1 MSFCYINIG
10 SSANDGSGDPLRTA
24 FNKINDNFNYVI
36 GLTGNVSSNVNL
48 AGYATISYVNSGL
61 ANVSGVDLSTLNSAL
76 ANVTSVNLSNL
87 NNALANINVTL
98 LSNVGNL
105 IAAVTANTPPKIGIV
120 SNLETSGTVTGQT
133 VLNNSDNGLYVW
145 SGSAW
150 ITASAA
156 FTPNAN
162 SIASVQ
168 VVSSLPV
175 SGNFEGRQVFLN
187 GKLYIYSS
195 SQWKSAA
202 EALTPTANAL
212 TGIQIFT
219 GASLPATTAA
229 DSGRTLFWTNQSNL
243 YINIEGAWNNYNS
256 YIQGFGNATIGP
268 GTINSAALLDNVI
281 VSSKIVA
288 GAIGTDQLAAN
299 AITANKLAADSVTA
313 AAIAAGTIT
322 AAQIAA
328 GTISSDNL
336 AANAVIAG
344 KIAAGS
350 ISATEIAAGSIG
362 AELIAANA
370 ITSAKIEANAI
381 TAVQLAA
388 FSVYANAIQ
397 TNSITSAQI
406 AANAIT
412 SVQLAVNSVYANALQ
427 SNSVTTDALAANAI
441 TSKHILANTITSAMI
456 DSRGLTI
463 RDSTGNLLLGQGA
476 GAQIVLAN
484 TIVVADNSGTLRSLS
499 NVVTQVSTSA
509 VQYIGT
515 YANNASADAAYGG
528 SAPVNSVYRNTT
540 DNNSYVKNS
549 SGNWVLFLS
558 GGSRGNYRIAKSIS
572 GSEWAGAGVGDA
584 QAVAALTELGLSV
597 VIRDE
602 VTLYNSSTGFAETRF
617 WTGSAWSAISQ
628 YINGGLVVN
637 GTISANQLAADS
649 VTAAKISSGAITTA
663 KLAADGIDGCCIS
676 AGTISASKLCSGT
689 ASLTCG
695 SFSLGAGATIC
706 VAQCCWGSTGVFQ
719 NSLANNSAGIF
730 DQTGRGFAL
739 IAANR
744 DNAGAYKQ
752 GAAAAFGKSIENAYN
767 SNWRALTIAS
777 EWETGLTSV
786 IYDNTGKTIA
796 SSYLAYDQI
805 GGKDGFIGSYRNSV
819 TSGLQSFQYNGTD
832 YLRASACLAN
842 YSVTRYDTSC
852 PKSYSGAEFYY
863 HEADNRT
870 WDILSG
876 HAFAFSNVCKIGAS
890 IRTRHPGLNVLS
902 TQVDLA
908 GYVCGVAAGVQ
919 ATSYN
924 TDGSR
929 LGQATLAF
937 NGYAFLSSGCAI
949 YGPFTG
955 GHDAYIHPDE
965 NIEIGDI
972 VVDTEIIAKPSVS
985 ETITK
990 VTLSSIPN
998 QKSVVGVYSSFMGKG
1013 NLSTAPGAITE
1024 PRTSNVDS
1032 NSELSGNLSF
1042 LIDPVKPEYIDTHL
1056 NFNYIVINAL
1066 GEGLVNVCGEGGDIE
1081 IGDLITSSSIPG
1093 KGMKQADDII
1103 RNYTVAKSREAVT
1116 FSSPTEIKQIAVI
1129 YHCG

>member
-24 FNKINDNFNYVI
+24 FNKINDNFTYVI
-36 GLTGNVSSNVNL
+36 GLSGNVSSNVNL
-48 AGYATISYVNSGL
+48 AGYATISYVNAGL

-76 ANVTSVNLSNL
+76 ANVTAVNLSNL

-105 IAAVTANTPPKIGIV
+105 IASVTANTPPKVGIV
-120 SNLETSGTVTGQT
+120 SNLQTSGTVTGQT

-145 SGSAW
+145 DGTAW

-328 GTISSDNL
+328 GTISSGLL

-344 KIAAGS
+344 KIAAGA

-381 TAVQLAA
+381 TSVQLAA

-412 SVQLAVNSVYANALQ
+412 SVQLAANSVYANALM

-463 RDSTGNLLLGQGA
+463 RDSTGNLLLGQGS

-617 WTGSAWSAISQ
+617 WTGSAWSTISQ

-676 AGTISASKLCSGT
+676 AGTISASKLCSGK
-689 ASLTCG
+689 AEIGSG

-719 NSLANNSAGIF
+719 NSKEGNSAGIF
-730 DQTGRGFAL
+730 DQTGRGFSL
-739 IAANR
+739 LAANK
-744 DNAGAYKQ
+744 DNSGAYKQ
-752 GAAAAFGKSIENAYN
+752 GAAAGFGKSNDNSYN
-767 SNWRALTIAS
+767 GNWRALTIVSDLESAVNTAMYDAS
-777 EWETGLTSV
+777 GQRLTQTIV
-786 IYDNTGKTIA
+786 GYDAVGGFTSEG
-796 SSYLAYDQI
+796 I
-805 GGKDGFIGSYRNSV
+805 GTFRAGS
-819 TSGLQSFQYNGTD
+819 TSGLRANYYNSN

-842 YSVTRYDTSC
+842 CGQSIVSFAN
-852 PKSYSGAEFYY
+852 PVSHSGGEFYF
-863 HEADNRT
+863 HGFDNRA
-870 WDILSG
+870 WDMASA
-876 HAFAFSNVCKIGAS
+876 HAFAYTITCKIGS
-890 IRTRHPGLNVLS
+890 SVRVKHPGLDVYS
-902 TQVDLA
+902 SQIDSGVYVDGTTFGL
-908 GYVCGVAAGVQ
+908 Q
-919 ATSYN
+919 ASVYDTN
-924 TDGSR
+924 GTRQG
-929 LGQATLAF
+929 LATLAF
-937 NGYAFLSSGCAI
+937 CGYAFYAPGCAI

-955 GHDAYIHPDE
+955 GHDAYIHPNA

-972 VVDTEIIAKPSVS
+972 VVDTEIIAKPSIS

-1013 NLSTAPGAITE
+1013 NLSTAPAAITE
-1024 PRTSNVDS
+1024 PRTSNVIS
-1032 NSELSGNLSF
+1032 NSELSSNLSY
-1042 LIDPVKPEYIDTHL
+1042 LIDPVKPEYIDTHS

-1081 IGDLITSSSIPG
+1081 IGDLITSSSLPG